1 MYIDPFLAGCLAT
14 VGVELAG
21 LVVLVIVGINK
32 SRKG

>member
-21 LVVLVIVGINK
+21 LFLWMIIGINK
-32 SRKG
+32 ARKG